1 MMFTRGDLR
10 SWWIIL
16 PVMIGSATAISYNQ
30 PKFCPNVTW
39 SANATTFAGSGVI
52 GTQPSALFIDANNTV
67 YVTSY
72 SNNKIMVWPKGSS
85 SPSKTMSA
93 GLKNSYTMFVTI
105 SGDIIVDNGDTHG
118 RVERLL
124 PNGTKSTPAMYVSS
138 YCIGLFVDVNDTIYC
153 SLAKMHEVI
162 KRSLGSNSNT
172 TTVVAGTGNK
182 GASLSRLNTPGGI
195 FVDVNF
201 DLYVADSGNSR
212 VQRFRFGQLNATTV
226 AGAGLNGSV
235 TLDFPT
241 GVILDTDKNL
251 YIVDYYGNRVFR
263 SGLDGFRCLVGCSG
277 KNGSG
282 PTEFYFPITIA
293 FDSYGNIFVADEQN
307 NRIQKFDLMTNSCDP
322 TTLAPTTTQ
331 YQTQY
336 TTYNQ
341 TTLISSIEQT
351 STTTTTTSTAFRTI
365 ISNQSCFSP
374 NVTII
379 PAASTLNSPMQIRRS
394 QDFYFISLIKINCN
408 QSFSIS
414 TKWTVS
420 NCTSTCSNQ
429 VQIDDKVLTTSSELY
444 IPARTLPY
452 GTYLFQLS
460 VIMLDIPQLETTSS
474 VYVDITPS
482 GITANLVQYGTSMI
496 TIGYNQ
502 DLLLDPGSYSIDM
515 DEPYFNATN
524 WKYKYYCRIYG
535 QYNFPNLQGSLI
547 TIDNPLIDPLNPSCL
562 SNKTAWKFGNSI
574 NSVIILLSQ
583 SLQANRTYQF
593 MVYME
598 NRKNSSLQA
607 TGYLLVKV
615 EHTPRQMIVIGCIIQ
630 TVCIP
635 NLEFQL
641 VNPTTQVALFSA
653 CSSNCSTIVNITWN
667 VYFGSMNSSSNV
679 TKWTLFNQ
687 TDVYENIWF
696 FGRYTGNF
704 TSTSQLFL
712 MNPQVS
718 LWRFEVV
725 YQFLFESSAST
736 LNFVINQAPSNGS
749 CSISPLNGATTTL
762 FTVACPDW
770 FDEDGIKDYSL
781 YYWTSD
787 STKRSMIAF
796 SLLSTLEVRLP
807 TSDLNASV
815 VHLIVLVRDKLDCV
829 QEVNLTSVTII
840 QDLSA
845 VNDLLNNI
853 KSNSLVR
860 LLSSSN
866 QNIVGQVLN
875 SFSQQLNQFNQQNL
889 DHALSNNIPLATIS
903 ISQLGEQRLQQTIS
917 SANSSATIDFKNNLN
932 RQANVREYLMNF
944 TDNLPITT
952 SNSILFQS
960 SILSQLTQS
969 TNQLTR
975 SSALIASN
983 KCYQLAVRLN
993 AISIQ
998 ISYEDAQLAADQLT
1012 QCVSNVQTAING
1024 ALQER
1029 IAVLD
1034 MDYSRANGF
1043 PADYDTDLDSAWSNP
1058 KLFAGGNDFS
1068 TETME
1073 RNRNLFYQKQIQN
1086 QINQQ
1091 TKQTLALLT
1100 SALHNHMNIAQNFT
1114 INSSSVFMSLQITNT
1129 QSLSNQII
1137 KPIASALIQLPS
1149 NFTSSESSVSLRS
1162 IVQPLAPADQSYS
1175 YTNLSTTISLSIL
1188 DQNGN
1193 ELSYPASSNNPY

>member
-1 MMFTRGDLR
+1 MLYHLRLRSDNGNMMFIRGDLR

-16 PVMIGSATAISYNQ
+16 PIMIGSATAVSYNQ

-39 SANATTFAGSGVI
+39 NATATTFAGSSII
-52 GTQPSALFIDANNTV
+52 GTQPSALFVDANNTV

-72 SNNKIMVWPKGSS
+72 SNNKIKVWPEGFS
-85 SPSKTMSA
+85 SPSKIMSG
-93 GLKNSYTMFVTI
+93 GLKNSYTMFVT
-105 SGDIIVDNGDTHG
+105 SAGDIIVDNGDTYG
-118 RVERLL
+118 RVEKLL

-138 YCIGLFVDVNDTIYC
+138 YCTGLFVDINDTVYC

-172 TTVVAGTGNK
+172 TTVAGT
-182 GASLSRLNTPGGI
+182 
-195 FVDVNF
+195 
-201 DLYVADSGNSR
+201 
-212 VQRFRFGQLNATTV
+212 
-226 AGAGLNGSV
+226 GLNGSV

-241 GVILDTDKNL
+241 GIILDTDKNL
-251 YIVDYYGNRVFR
+251 YIVDYY
-263 SGLDGFRCLVGCSG
+263 
-277 KNGSG
+277 
-282 PTEFYFPITIA
+282 
-293 FDSYGNIFVADEQN
+293 DS
-307 NRIQKFDLMTNSCDP
+307 
-322 TTLAPTTTQ
+322 TTLAPTSTQ

-341 TTLISSIEQT
+341 TIFISSVEQT
-351 STTTTTTSTAFRTI
+351 STTTTATSTAFRTI

-379 PAASTLNSPMQIRRS
+379 PAAPTLKSPMKIRRS
-394 QDFYFISLIKINCN
+394 QDFYFISLIEINCN

-420 NCTSTCSNQ
+420 NCTSTCFNQ
-429 VQIDDKVLTTSSELY
+429 VQIDDRVLTTSSELY

-496 TIGYNQ
+496 TSGYNQ
-502 DLLLDPGSYSIDM
+502 DLLFDPGSYSIDM

-547 TIDNPLIDPLNPSCL
+547 TIDDPSIDPLNPSCL
-562 SNKTAWKFGNSI
+562 SNRTAWKFANSI
-574 NSVIILLSQ
+574 HSVIILLSQ
-583 SLQANRTYQF
+583 SLQSNRTYQF

-630 TVCIP
+630 TMCIP

-653 CSSNCSTIVNITWN
+653 CSGNCSTIVNITWN

-679 TKWTLFNQ
+679 TKWTMFNQ

-696 FGRYTGNF
+696 FGMYIICLYNPQYSKCIGRYTGNF

-725 YQFLFESSAST
+725 YQFPFESSAST
-736 LNFVINQAPSNGS
+736 LNFVINQP
-749 CSISPLNGATTTL
+749 P
-762 FTVACPDW
+762 
-770 FDEDGIKDYSL
+770 
-781 YYWTSD
+781 
-787 STKRSMIAF
+787 
-796 SLLSTLEVRLP
+796 
-807 TSDLNASV
+807 
-815 VHLIVLVRDKLDCV
+815 
-829 QEVNLTSVTII
+829 
-840 QDLSA
+840 
-845 VNDLLNNI
+845 
-853 KSNSLVR
+853 
-860 LLSSSN
+860 
-866 QNIVGQVLN
+866 
-875 SFSQQLNQFNQQNL
+875 
-889 DHALSNNIPLATIS
+889 
-903 ISQLGEQRLQQTIS
+903 
-917 SANSSATIDFKNNLN
+917 
-932 RQANVREYLMNF
+932 
-944 TDNLPITT
+944 

-993 AISIQ
+993 AISTQ
-998 ISYEDAQLAADQLT
+998 ISFEDAQLAADQLT
-1012 QCVSNVQTAING
+1012 QCVSNVQTAVNG

-1029 IAVLD
+1029 TAVLD
-1034 MDYSRANGF
+1034 VDYSRANDF

-1058 KLFAGGNDFS
+1058 KLFVHGNDFS
-1068 TETME
+1068 AETME
-1073 RNRNLFYQKQIQN
+1073 RNRNLYYQKQVQD
-1086 QINQQ
+1086 QVNQQ
-1091 TKQTLALLT
+1091 TKQTLAVLT
-1100 SALHNHMNIAQNFT
+1100 SALHNHLNIAQNFT
-1114 INSSSVFMSLQITNT
+1114 INSSSVFMLLQITNT